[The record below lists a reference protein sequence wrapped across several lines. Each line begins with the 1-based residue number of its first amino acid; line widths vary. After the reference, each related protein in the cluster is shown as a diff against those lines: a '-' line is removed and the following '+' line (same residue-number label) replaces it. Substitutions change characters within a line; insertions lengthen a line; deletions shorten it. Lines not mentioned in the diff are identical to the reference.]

1 MNLIAVFQIMSAAP
15 NAVSSSMEQ
24 PVPSQTM
31 VLFARGVWSLLHL
44 WPALR
49 LAVANEW
56 GGSESREKRTWFISM
71 IVDEFEEKSAKSSSS
86 SAPSAPGSMPSTS
99 EPVTIPPPFGLDL
112 DSVADLLFDILL
124 EEFEIEVED
133 GSPVEIAKQIIKL
146 WSDAK
151 QGIETEILRLE
162 EEEAKTSKKKI
173 VATQGADQS
182 EVSDAEDWSE
192 DDDDED
198 IVMDGE
204 TAPQLVERQK
214 EKEEPEIDEDGFTMV
229 KGKGRK

>member
-1 MNLIAVFQIMSAAP
+1 
-15 NAVSSSMEQ
+15 
-24 PVPSQTM
+24 
-31 VLFARGVWSLLHL
+31 
-44 WPALR
+44 
-49 LAVANEW
+49 
-56 GGSESREKRTWFISM
+56 M